1 MSNRTIKLFLWFT
14 ILVVVMACAPSFSTP
29 LPVPTLD
36 PGAINTYIAQTAN
49 AASTQTFV
57 ALPTSTPTE
66 TFTPTPRNTDT
77 PEPTATNT
85 VVFIISTP
93 TASVVPTFT
102 GINDAT
108 VKKDY
113 ACIPFSVNPT
123 NGTSFDPRVSFIATW
138 KIKNNG
144 KKEWDRKIVDY
155 IYQSGDKFHKISGYD
170 LSKSVPV
177 GVTTDITVD
186 MEAPKNPGTY
196 TTYWTL
202 KNDSSEFC
210 KVSLSIVVKEPPVE
224 PSATVS
230 P

>member
-1 MSNRTIKLFLWFT
+1 MSNRTVKFFLWFI
-14 ILVVVMACAPSFSTP
+14 ILAVVMACVPAFSAAP
-29 LPVPTLD
+29 PVPTLD
-36 PGAINTYIAQTAN
+36 SGAINTFIVQTAN
-49 AASTQTFV
+49 VASTQTYV
-57 ALPTSTPTE
+57 AMPPTPTE
-66 TFTPTPRNTDT
+66 TLTPTPRNTDT

-85 VVFIISTP
+85 VIFLISSP

-102 GINDAT
+102 GISNET

-113 ACIPFSVNPT
+113 ACIPISVNPV
-123 NGTSFDPRVSFIATW
+123 NGARFDPRVSFVAIW
-138 KIKNNG
+138 KVKNNG
-144 KKEWDRKIVDY
+144 KKEWDRKEVDY

-177 GVTTDITVD
+177 GVATDIVVD

-202 KNDSSEFC
+202 KKGEDEFC
-210 KVSLSIVVKEPPVE
+210 KVSLSIVVKEPPVG
-224 PSATVS
+224 PSATAS